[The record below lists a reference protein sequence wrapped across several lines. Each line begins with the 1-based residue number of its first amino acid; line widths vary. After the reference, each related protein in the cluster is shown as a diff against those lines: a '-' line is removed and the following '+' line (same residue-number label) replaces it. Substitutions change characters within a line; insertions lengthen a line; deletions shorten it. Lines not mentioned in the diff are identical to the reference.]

1 MKITALRSFGISRAA
16 SGRSIIMSIQMKD
29 RKRCKTCKYR
39 TSDFRQTH
47 MTAMCNYLAITGHS
61 RMIQELADGSY
72 GSSHCNY
79 YERGAFIP
87 PEKKPMVVSH
97 CSARRVAQ
105 CDPKTGEIISVYDS
119 MAMAQKATGI
129 NIRHISNCI
138 HGRQKTASGYIWK
151 RIREES
157 TCTT

>member
-1 MKITALRSFGISRAA
+1 
-16 SGRSIIMSIQMKD
+16 MSIRMKD

-39 TSDFRQTH
+39 TSNYRQTH
-47 MTAMCNYLAITGHS
+47 VSTMCNYITITGHS

-87 PEKKPMVVSH
+87 PEKKPMVVSRYRVKIPKH
-97 CSARRVAQ
+97 VAQ
-105 CDPKTGEIISVYDS
+105 CDPKTGEIIAVFDN
-119 MAMAQKATGI
+119 MTMAQNATGI

-151 RIREES
+151 RIQEES